1 MTSNFD
7 EKIAICYICSG
18 ETYRDNVLQKLN
30 ENYYSDSNLYYFV
43 LTDDKSFFK
52 DVQLDNFVATELKD
66 FYDEFPDIKEYEYLL
81 EAKDKSEYAEKFVE
95 SNYKFPI
102 SIMRFLLLQA
112 YRAEIKNVLLIV
124 ADTIFRLERFTNDY
138 LKVKN
143 RTYNAISEWDAQLTG
158 NSMHI
163 IADILKEKFNL
174 TPDPTVRILD
184 ACARLFVFE
193 NLEDAKRL
201 FDIWNEVVITLFENK
216 QMHHFH
222 GSYANN
228 DEFILAP
235 IYNVLGLNKQHQQAG
250 HGMFEAIN
258 NSAKDRF
265 WLIFDEKYKSHTNY
279 EEFLR
284 INNLTEEDIKKM

>member
-1 MTSNFD
+1 MDSKFD

-18 ETYRDNVLQKLN
+18 ESYRENVLQKLN
-30 ENYYSDSNLYYFV
+30 ENYYNDSNLYYFI

-52 DVQLDNFVATELKD
+52 DVQLDNFIVSELKD

-81 EAKDKSEYAEKFVE
+81 EASNKSEYAEKFIE

-112 YRAEIKNVLLIV
+112 YRADIKNILLIV
-124 ADTIFRLERFTNDY
+124 ADTFFRLEKFTNDY
-138 LKVKN
+138 FKIKN
-143 RTYNAISEWDAQLTG
+143 TVYNAISEWDANLED
-158 NSMHI
+158 NNMPI
-163 IADILKEKFNL
+163 IADILKEKFDL
-174 TPDPTVRILD
+174 IPDSTVRVLD

-193 NLEDAKRL
+193 TLEDAKKL
-201 FDIWNEVVITLFENK
+201 FDIWNDVVITLFKTK
-216 QMHHFH
+216 QMHHFQ

-235 IYNVLGLNKQHQQAG
+235 IYNVLGLNKQHQHAG
-250 HGMFEAIN
+250 HGIFDAIN

-265 WLIFDEKYKSHTNY
+265 WMIFDTRYKSHTNY
-279 EEFLR
+279 EEFLK

>member
-1 MTSNFD
+1 MTSNFN

-18 ETYRDNVLQKLN
+18 ETYRENVLQKLN
-30 ENYYSDSNLYYFV
+30 EDYYSDSNLYYFV
-43 LTDDKSFFK
+43 LTDNKSFFK
-52 DVQLDNFVATELKD
+52 DVRLENFVATELKD
-66 FYDEFPDIKEYEYLL
+66 FYEEFPDIKEYEYLL

-124 ADTIFRLERFTNDY
+124 ADTILRLEKFSNSY
-138 LKVKN
+138 LESKN
-143 RTYNAISEWDAQLTG
+143 RIYNAISEWDADLQ
-158 NSMHI
+158 NNNMPI
-163 IADILKEKFNL
+163 IADILKEKFDL
-174 TPDPTVRILD
+174 TPDSPVRVLD

-201 FDIWNEVVITLFENK
+201 FDIWNEVILTLFRNN
-216 QMHHFH
+216 QMHHFQ

-250 HGMFEAIN
+250 HGMFEAN
-258 NSAKDRF
+258 NNAAKDRF
-265 WLIFDEKYKSHTNY
+265 WLIFDEKYQSHTNY
-279 EEFLR
+279 EEFLKL
-284 INNLTEEDIKKM
+284 NNLTEEDIKKM